1 MKERKEKR
9 FEFLLTEQELT
20 DLRNLAA
27 RKGVSQGSY
36 LRGFIRRSAQ
46 RIKQKG
52 ASL

>member
-1 MKERKEKR
+1 MKVNKEKR

-27 RKGVSQGSY
+27 RKGVSQGSF

-46 RIKQKG
+46 RIQRDKG
-52 ASL
+52 K